1 MAYQLQDITRAL
13 ESNPTDFIR
22 ACEADYA
29 AQISQAADTIL
40 KNLPNSPLVL
50 LSGPSGSGKTTSAI
64 KLEELLRK
72 KGITAHAVAL
82 DNYFRPLEG
91 GSAPLTPEGTVDYE
105 SPLLMD
111 MELLSDTFTR
121 LSQGEEVSIPR
132 FDFARQR
139 RNPDKSRPLRLGKN
153 EIAIFEGIHAL
164 NNEIA
169 GPHPEAATMY
179 ISAHSN
185 ILDGAAL
192 CFKRTW
198 MRISRRAVR
207 DLNFRG
213 TDLVKT
219 LQMWNNVR
227 RGEKLY
233 IAPYR
238 DRANIVVDSAL
249 AYEPAVFARYA
260 PALHA
265 ALEEIG
271 DGNPRFKEFHQ
282 MLDTF
287 ARFPHTEE
295 ALVPPDSML
304 REFIGGGIYK
314 YK

>member
-13 ESNPTDFIR
+13 EHNPADFIR
-22 ACEADYA
+22 DCEADYA

-64 KLEELLRK
+64 KLEALLRE

-82 DNYFRPLEG
+82 DNYFRSLENG
-91 GSAPLTPEGTVDYE
+91 NAPLTPEGGVDYE

-111 MELLSDTFTR
+111 MELLNDTFTR
-121 LSQGEEVSIPR
+121 LSRGEEVTIPR
-132 FDFARQR
+132 FDFTRQR

-185 ILDGAAL
+185 ILDGTAL

-207 DLNFRG
+207 DLSFRG

-219 LQMWNNVR
+219 LEMWNNVR
-227 RGEKLY
+227 RGEKRY
-233 IAPYR
+233 ISPYR

-249 AYEPAVFARYA
+249 AYEPAVFAHYA
-260 PALHA
+260 PALRA
-265 ALEEIG
+265 ALDEMG

-282 MLDTF
+282 MLDAF
-287 ARFPHTEE
+287 ARFPHLEE